1 MSRLDDSKKK
11 KLEKEFV
18 RVSDDESGSD
28 NEAERTSDQSDLES
42 ENSSLSEDDGKDW
55 KKALKEEH
63 KQIRF
68 VFSTLGIVKVM
79 LLNLES
85 FVIDTCNTT
94 LV

>member
-28 NEAERTSDQSDLES
+28 NDADRTSDQSDLES

-68 VFSTLGIVKVM
+68 ASSTLGVVKLM
-79 LLNLES
+79 LHNFES
-85 FVIDTCNTT
+85 FVS
-94 LV
+94 

>member
-28 NEAERTSDQSDLES
+28 NDADRTSDQSDLES

-68 VFSTLGIVKVM
+68 AFSTMGVVK
-79 LLNLES
+79 LILHNFES
-85 FVIDTCNTT
+85 FVT
-94 LV
+94 

>member
-1 MSRLDDSKKK
+1 LDDSKKK

-28 NEAERTSDQSDLES
+28 NEADRTSDQSDLES

-85 FVIDTCNTT
+85 FVT
-94 LV
+94 